1 MSVLRSQVVTL
12 AVATSLRSRSR
23 FAAVT
28 AATTLTIAAVLSGAP
43 AIAAAPAPQVATA
56 VYVSP
61 TGSDS
66 ATGDS
71 THPFLTLQHAR
82 DYVRTIDTNMTND
95 INVILES
102 GTYPLTQPLALTS
115 ADSGTN
121 GHTITWKA
129 DTGATPVVSGG
140 TTVTGWS
147 TVSGSPSIYVA
158 HVGAIDTR
166 QLYVN
171 GVRQTRARSAD
182 NPSGFTKTSTGYTT
196 TSSVYSTYTNQSNI
210 EITSRWG
217 WKLYRCPVQ
226 SIVGTT
232 ITMQQPC
239 WNNANLQSGQEI
251 QNPSWIENAYQ
262 LLDSPGEWYLDKSAG
277 NLYYMPAAG
286 VNMSTAQITVP
297 VVEGLVNA
305 IGTLASPISNVAF
318 TGITFSYSSWLAPNS
333 SDGMAEGQAGFRM
346 VGTNSTFDST
356 RLNWQKTPGA
366 VNIGYSRNVSFTG
379 DTFTHLGAVGLNL
392 NTGSQG
398 TNIIGN
404 VFTDISATGIQ
415 IGGTDVVDHHPTDP
429 GQITLN
435 TMVKDNV
442 VDNVAVEYT
451 GSVGILATYTSGTT
465 ITHNKVFNLPYSGIS
480 VGWGWGLT
488 DQGGDTNVPGN
499 SGVPVYTTP
508 TPSQNYVVSD
518 NDIGSIMK
526 LQSDGGAIYTLS
538 SNPNS
543 TISGNYI
550 HDIPTQAYGAI
561 YDDEGSRYFHTTDN
575 ALCNVTYQWL
585 LMNHGLNIT
594 ADRNFTTQPAYTT
607 QANTLNTTIAN
618 NTTLSSCS
626 QLPASIVDTAG
637 LEPAYQYLS
646 PNTPSTDT
654 TAPTAPNVTSVS
666 ATFPTVADLT
676 WTAATDAV
684 GVTGYS
690 IYQNGTLVS
699 ASSGTSARVTGL
711 APGSTSTWTVKARDA
726 AGNESAA
733 GTAMNLT
740 TPPGPDLAIGKTVT
754 ASSYSTPNTVGLAV
768 DGDPTTRWAQ
778 GLGLADPSWLEVDLG
793 ARYDLTGIITTFEK
807 SSGYKYKMETS
818 LDGSTWTT
826 FEDHTGSNTTAA
838 TNYSV
843 PARPTGARYVRI
855 TITGSSGNGGSLYE
869 LEVYGNMDLALGKT
883 ATASSYSS
891 PNTVGLAV
899 DGDPTTRW
907 AQGLGLPDPSWLEV
921 DLGARY
927 DLNEVVTSFEKTSGY
942 KYKVET
948 SLDGSTW
955 TTLED
960 HTGTAT
966 TASTNYSI
974 AAHPSGA
981 RYVRVTVTGSSG
993 NGGSIYE
1000 LQVYGRTDLALGA
1013 AVSVSSF
1020 STPNVA
1026 ALATDGNLTTRW
1038 AQGLTLPDPSWI
1050 TVDLGSTMSI
1060 ASVIATFELTS
1071 GYKYRIEYSTDNS
1084 TWSLFDDRTA
1094 SSTTQSANTSTVTT
1108 PVSARYVRLTVV
1120 NSSGNGGSLYEI
1132 QVHPAT

>member
-1 MSVLRSQVVTL
+1 MTKL
-12 AVATSLRSRSR
+12 ASRPR
-23 FAAVT
+23 AL
-28 AATTLTIAAVLSGAP
+28 AATVAASFAIAAVLTGGP
-43 AIAAAPAPQVATA
+43 AVASNPTPQVATSI
-56 VYVSP
+56 YVSP
-61 TGSDS
+61 SGSDS

-82 DYVRTIDTNMTND
+82 DYVRTIDTNMTDD
-95 INVILES
+95 INVILEN
-102 GTYPLTQPLALTS
+102 GTYTLTQPLTLTS

-121 GHTITWKA
+121 GHTINWEA
-129 DTGATPVVSGG
+129 ATGATPVISGG

-147 TVSGSPSIYVA
+147 TVPGNTGVYEA

-171 GVRQTRARSAD
+171 GQRQTRARSAD

-196 TSSVYSTYTNQSNI
+196 TSSVYSTWTNQSNI

-239 WNNANLQSGQEI
+239 WNNANLQAGQEI

-286 VNMSTAQITVP
+286 VNMSTAQVTVP

-305 IGTLASPISNVAF
+305 AGTLSSPISNVAF
-318 TGITFSYSSWLAPNS
+318 SGITFSYSSWLAPNS
-333 SDGMAEGQAGFRM
+333 SDGMTEGQAGFRM
-346 VGTNSTFDST
+346 VGTNTTFDST

-366 VNIGYSRNVSFTG
+366 VNVGYSSNVSFTG
-379 DTFTHLGAVGLNL
+379 NTFTHLGAVGLNL

-404 VFTDISATGIQ
+404 IFTDISGTGIQ

-429 GQITLN
+429 GQIVLN

-518 NDIGSIMK
+518 NDIGDIMK

-575 ALCNVTYQWL
+575 ALCNVSYQWL

-594 ADRNFTTQPAYTT
+594 ADKNFTTQPAYTT
-607 QANTLNTTIAN
+607 QANTVNTIVAN

-637 LEPAYQYLS
+637 LEPAYQHLS
-646 PNTPSTDT
+646 PATPSTDT
-654 TAPTAPNVTSVS
+654 TAPTSPNLTS
-666 ATFPTVADLT
+666 ATASFPTVADLS

-690 IYQNGTLVS
+690 IYQNGTLVG
-699 ASSGTSARVTGL
+699 ASSTTSARVTGL
-711 APGSTSTWTVKARDA
+711 APGSTTTLTVTARDA
-726 AGNESAA
+726 AGNESAP
-733 GTAMNLT
+733 GTAMSLT
-740 TPPGPDLAIGKTVT
+740 TPAGPDLAIGKTVT
-754 ASSYSTPNTVGLAV
+754 ASSYSSPNTVGLAV
-768 DGDPTTRWAQ
+768 DGDPSTRWAQ

-807 SSGYKYKMETS
+807 SSGYEYKMETS
-818 LDGSTWTT
+818 LDGSTWST
-826 FEDHTGSNTTAA
+826 FDDHTGSATTAA
-838 TNYSV
+838 ANYSV
-843 PARPTGARYVRI
+843 AASPTAARYVRI

-869 LEVYGNMDLALGKT
+869 LEVYGNTDLALGKT
-883 ATASSYSS
+883 VTASSYSS

-899 DGDPTTRW
+899 DGDPSTRW

-921 DLGARY
+921 DLGAQY
-927 DLNEVVTSFEKTSGY
+927 DLSEVVTTFEKSSGY
-942 KYKVET
+942 KYRVET
-948 SLDGSTW
+948 SSDGSTW
-955 TTLED
+955 STLDD
-960 HTGTAT
+960 HTGSAT
-966 TASTNYSI
+966 TAATNYSI
-974 AAHPSGA
+974 AAHPSEA
-981 RYVRVTVTGSSG
+981 RYVRITITGSNY

-1000 LQVYGRTDLALGA
+1000 LRAYGRTDLALGA
-1013 AVSVSSF
+1013 TATASSY
-1020 STPNVA
+1020 STPNLP
-1026 ALATDGNLTTRW
+1026 ALVTDGDLTTRW
-1038 AQGLTLPDPSWI
+1038 AQGLSLPDPSWV
-1050 TVDLGSTMSI
+1050 TVDLGSTMNV
-1060 ASVIATFELTS
+1060 ASVIATFEHSS
-1071 GYKYRIEYSTDNS
+1071 GYKYRIEYSTDDA

-1094 SSTTQSANTSTVTT
+1094 TATTLSANTSTVTT
-1108 PVSARYVRLTVV
+1108 PVSARYLRLTVV
-1120 NSSGNGGSLYEI
+1120 SSSGNGGSLYEI